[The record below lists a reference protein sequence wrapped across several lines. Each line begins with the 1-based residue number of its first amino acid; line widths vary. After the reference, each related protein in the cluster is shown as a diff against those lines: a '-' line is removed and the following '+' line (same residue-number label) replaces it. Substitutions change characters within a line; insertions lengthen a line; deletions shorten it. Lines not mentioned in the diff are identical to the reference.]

1 MMPQADRLLDEAIDL
16 IIRLRNGPGNAVT
29 TEMIGRWRARS
40 PEHERTWIRVAE
52 AHGMSGQVLTV
63 KRRAER
69 RNKLGLTRRN
79 LMLGGAIGIVAAGAG
94 AYVVPEIILRARADH
109 ITAKGEIR
117 RIELADGSIALLGPD
132 SALAFDYA
140 ERRRT
145 IALLQGMAFFEVAA
159 DETRPFR
166 VHCGALS
173 ATAIGTAFD
182 MSSDAGRLSLSVQHG
197 VVAAQASGS
206 ALVPG
211 ERLMAGD
218 WVMFD
223 PGSESLERGKRPLDQ
238 IATWRDN
245 LIAAEGETVAALV
258 ARIARWCPGTVVI
271 ADPSIGRRKVSGI
284 FDLKDPKLALAAVVH
299 PAGGTVRQISP
310 VLTVISP
317 F

>member
-1 MMPQADRLLDEAIDL
+1 MTVPQADRLLDEAIDL
-16 IIRLRNGPGNAVT
+16 IIRLQNGPGNAVT

-63 KRRAER
+63 KRKAER
-69 RNKLGLTRRN
+69 RDKLGLTRRN

-94 AYVVPEIILRARADH
+94 AYVVPQIILRARADH

-140 ERRRT
+140 EQRRS
-145 IALLQGMAFFEVAA
+145 IELLQGMAYFEVAA

-182 MSSDAGRLSLSVQHG
+182 MSNDAGMLSLSVQHG
-197 VVAAQASGS
+197 IVG
-206 ALVPG
+206 ALG
-211 ERLMAGD
+211 ERLVAGD

-245 LIAAEGETVAALV
+245 LITAESETLAALV
-258 ARIARWCPGTVVI
+258 ARIARWCPGSVVI
-271 ADPSIGRRKVSGI
+271 ADPSIGRQKVSGI

-310 VLTVISP
+310 LLTVISP